1 MNEFQH
7 TLKQPAE
14 LKGIGLHTG
23 QSVKVRICPSNA
35 NTGIV
40 FHRVDLEGDVRI
52 KADVDYVSSVERGTT
67 LERQGV
73 KVATVEHIL
82 AAFGWLS
89 SR

>member
-40 FHRVDLEGDVRI
+40 FHRVDL
-52 KADVDYVSSVERGTT
+52 KAMSESQMLTMFHPLSVAR
-67 LERQGV
+67 
-73 KVATVEHIL
+73 H
-82 AAFGWLS
+82 
-89 SR
+89 